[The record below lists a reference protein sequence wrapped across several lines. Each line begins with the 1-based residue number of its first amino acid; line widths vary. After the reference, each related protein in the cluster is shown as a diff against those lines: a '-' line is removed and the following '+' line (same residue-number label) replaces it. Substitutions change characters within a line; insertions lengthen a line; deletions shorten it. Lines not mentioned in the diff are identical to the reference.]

1 MKSFYRLFNYEFAA
15 MGRVLLILCAVMFIA
30 TWKLVGDEIADYSEH
45 KVNERYEDIYAASG
59 GMTLALF
66 VFAAFSAYF
75 VIRLYSNYWGSK
87 SIYTLLALPMKR
99 EALYAARLAAFAV
112 GLTGLVAMQW
122 LCIRFGFDL
131 VSDKTASYGDG
142 RFVMHNGLFL
152 AVIRSAELRLF
163 MPVSAGGIVA
173 AIGMLA
179 AWTTGLMYVVTCER
193 ARRYWLIGIA
203 AVAVYMMFRAYR
215 RMTDWA
221 WAYDLTEA
229 SLYRNGIILL
239 AFAAF
244 FVWHSIRMYRRGAI
258 A

>member
-1 MKSFYRLFNYEFAA
+1 MRSFYRLFNYEFAA
-15 MGRVLLILCAVMFIA
+15 MGRVLLALCAILFLA
-30 TWKLVGDEIADYSEH
+30 TWNLVGDEVADYTEFT
-45 KVNERYEDIYAASG
+45 VNERYETIYASSG
-59 GMTLALF
+59 SLTVAFL

-75 VIRLYSNYWGSK
+75 VVRLYANYWGSK

-99 EALYAARLAAFAV
+99 EALYAARLSAFAV
-112 GLTGLVAMQW
+112 GMLSLLAVYW
-122 LCIRFGFDL
+122 LSVRFGYEI
-131 VSDKTASYGDG
+131 VADKTASYGDG
-142 RFVMHNGLFL
+142 KFVMHNGLFL
-152 AVIRSAELRLF
+152 AVIRSAELRAF
-163 MPVSAGGIVA
+163 MPVNAGGIVA

-179 AWTTGLMYVVTCER
+179 AWATGLMYIFACER

-203 AVAVYMMFRAYR
+203 AVAAYVMFRAYR

-229 SLYRNGIILL
+229 SLYKYGIALL